1 MTTPTQYSFFAHPK
15 FMKETHDKMSEEEQ
29 DELYFVLTKI
39 NIDGIT
45 KDIKKLRNSKQKLYE
60 LKFSVRGQVWR
71 IAFVFD
77 AERRVILLVGGS
89 KQGKNQKRFY
99 EALIVKGDARAVEV
113 KQMEREVW
121 LSRLTK

>member
-1 MTTPTQYSFFAHPK
+1 MT
-15 FMKETHDKMSEEEQ
+15 EEEQ

-77 AERRVILLVGGS
+77 AEQRVILLVGGS
-89 KQGKNQKRFY
+89 KQGKSQKRFY
-99 EALIVKGDARAVEV
+99 DALIAKGDARAVEV
-113 KQMEREVW
+113 KQMEREIW